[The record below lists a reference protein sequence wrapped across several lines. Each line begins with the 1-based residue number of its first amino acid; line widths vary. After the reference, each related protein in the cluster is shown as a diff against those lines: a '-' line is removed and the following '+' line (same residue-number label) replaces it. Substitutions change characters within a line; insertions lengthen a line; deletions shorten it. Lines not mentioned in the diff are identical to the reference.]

1 MSKVMSVNELL
12 ELLKPAVEIT
22 DVGALSEKSVT
33 SLSEIYNA
41 NLPEGITADTVGIV
55 HKYDTRFFEAY
66 GHAGAEALAT
76 AVKSNTDLAAAE
88 LKLDL
93 HGHALSVAFSRPVSA
108 EATVKEW
115 AGSIGF
121 GYGVAKPSG
130 LDKKARKAF
139 ADAMMGGDDEE

>member
-22 DVGALSEKSVT
+22 DVGALSEKSAVD
-33 SLSEIYNA
+33 LAEIYNA
-41 NLPEGITADTVGIV
+41 NLPEGVTTDTVGLV
-55 HKYDTRFFEAY
+55 HKYDSRFFEAY
-66 GHAGAEALAT
+66 GHAGAEALAVT
-76 AVKSNTDLAAAE
+76 AKGNTDLAAAE

-108 EATVKEW
+108 EATSKEW
-115 AGSIGF
+115 AGAIGF
-121 GYGVAKPSG
+121 GYGVIKPTG